1 MLALYRSGRQADA
14 LDAYRKAR
22 RILVEQLGLE
32 PGPSCTTSIR
42 RCWCTTPVS
51 SHRPAATVTPPRGA
65 AHCHRRRIGRSV
77 AAVGRPQGV
86 APAMVSALGIIPLP
100 GESAEQAVE
109 RFLAA
114 KHLLLLVDNCEH
126 LPAAAPFIGG
136 LPSACPA
143 LTVLATSREPL
154 AVHAEQLHPRTAAG
168 AAAARAARGLGDAR
182 R

>member
-1 MLALYRSGRQADA
+1 
-14 LDAYRKAR
+14 
-22 RILVEQLGLE
+22 
-32 PGPSCTTSIR
+32 
-42 RCWCTTPVS
+42 
-51 SHRPAATVTPPRGA
+51 
-65 AHCHRRRIGRSV
+65 
-77 AAVGRPQGV
+77 
-86 APAMVSALGIIPLP
+86 MVSALGIIPLP

-154 AVHAEQLHPRTAAG
+154 AVHAEQLHPVLPLALPPHEPPADSDTPAGEDAVTLFWERARAHDPAFEMSDGTPAAVADICRRVDG
-168 AAAARAARGLGDAR
+168 LPLAIELAAARCGLLSPREIADRLGRHARLPGRGAA
-182 R
+182 